1 MAKSLKLPTAWN
13 SQSLLVQI
21 PKNSE
26 LSREVLDP
34 SWSPATSYLGSFW
47 FSSLGS
53 IIPASHS
60 HSVCDPFPLLSE
72 RQPLHLSPSWLI
84 IHLPPLWGRKPHILW
99 HFPDH
104 ALQWLRFLL
113 LRSWLCKHHP
123 WFFSAP
129 LPCNSVPWV
138 PPSRGSCCLSNPWG
152 WRGRKGCANNTFFLS
167 PAVPGHRTRCRGPHY
182 WLLLI
187 LPGGQKLQDHGIF

>member
-1 MAKSLKLPTAWN
+1 MFGGFSLLLWTGAFLCFLAYGIHVHYSEKTNKDNVSLLTSYRLVQSVAKSLKLPTAWN

-47 FSSLGS
+47 FSSLGC

-72 RQPLHLSPSWLI
+72 RQPLHLSPSLA
-84 IHLPPLWGRKPHILW
+84 HYPPPTFMGGGSHT
-99 HFPDH
+99 
-104 ALQWLRFLL
+104 
-113 LRSWLCKHHP
+113 
-123 WFFSAP
+123 FS
-129 LPCNSVPWV
+129 
-138 PPSRGSCCLSNPWG
+138 
-152 WRGRKGCANNTFFLS
+152 
-167 PAVPGHRTRCRGPHY
+167 
-182 WLLLI
+182 
-187 LPGGQKLQDHGIF
+187 GIFLTTHRNGSGFCY